1 MQLGEFNSLDPDDAR
16 ISVHACLG
24 VGRWVDEVVAGR
36 PYDDLAALLEQARAS
51 AENLTD
57 TELAAALTRH
67 PRIGER
73 LGSHG
78 ADAAYSDREQDGLDS
93 GDDTARLLSDGNR
106 RYEDRFDRVFLI
118 RASGRDGE
126 QILKELDRRL
136 HNDDETERDETVAEL
151 RQIALLRLHQAVQ
164 P

>member
-1 MQLGEFNSLDPDDAR
+1 MQLGEFNALDLDGAR
-16 ISVHACLG
+16 TSVDPCLG
-24 VGRWVDEVVAGR
+24 VGRWVEEVVAGR

-67 PRIGER
+67 PRLGER
-73 LGSHG
+73 RG
-78 ADAAYSDREQDGLDS
+78 ADDAEAAHSDREQDGLSSSDAA
-93 GDDTARLLSDGNR
+93 ARLLSDGNR
-106 RYEDRFDRVFLI
+106 RYEDRFGRVFLI

-126 QILKELDRRL
+126 QILKELERRL

-151 RQIALLRLHQAVQ
+151 RQIALLRLQQTVTA
-164 P
+164 

>member
-1 MQLGEFNSLDPDDAR
+1 MQLGQFNALAPDDAR
-16 ISVHACLG
+16 ISVDACLG
-24 VGRWVDEVVAGR
+24 VERWVEELVGRR
-36 PYDDLAALLEQARAS
+36 PYDDLAALLQQARAS

-57 TELAAALTRH
+57 DELAAALTRH

-73 LGSHG
+73 LGSQG
-78 ADAAYSDREQDGLDS
+78 AEAAYSDREQDGLDS
-93 GDDTARLLSDGNR
+93 GDDTARLLRDGNR

-118 RASGRDGE
+118 RAAGRDGE

-136 HNDDETERDETVAEL
+136 HNDDKTERDETVAEL
-151 RQIALLRLHQAVQ
+151 RQIALLRLHQMVQ

>member
-1 MQLGEFNSLDPDDAR
+1 MQLGEFNALDLDGAR
-16 ISVHACLG
+16 TSVDPCLG
-24 VGRWVDEVVAGR
+24 VGRWVEELVAGR

-67 PRIGER
+67 PRLGER

-78 ADAAYSDREQDGLDS
+78 ADAAYSDREQDGLSSSDAAA
-93 GDDTARLLSDGNR
+93 GLLSDGNR
-106 RYEDRFDRVFLI
+106 RYEDRFGRVFLI

-126 QILKELDRRL
+126 QILKELERRL

-151 RQIALLRLHQAVQ
+151 RQIALLRLQQTVTA
-164 P
+164 

>member
-16 ISVHACLG
+16 ISVYACLG

-51 AENLTD
+51 ADNLTD
-57 TELAAALTRH
+57 TELAAALTQH

-73 LGSHG
+73 LGPHG

-118 RASGRDGE
+118 RAAGRDGE

>member
-1 MQLGEFNSLDPDDAR
+1 MQLGQFNALDPDDAR
-16 ISVHACLG
+16 ISVDACLG
-24 VGRWVDEVVAGR
+24 VERWVEELVGRR
-36 PYDDLAALLEQARAS
+36 PYDDLAALLQQARAS

-57 TELAAALTRH
+57 DELTVALTRH

-73 LGSHG
+73 LG
-78 ADAAYSDREQDGLDS
+78 ADVAEAAYSDREQDGLDS
-93 GDDTARLLSDGNR
+93 GDDTARLLRDGNR

-118 RASGRDGE
+118 RAAGRDGE

-151 RQIALLRLHQAVQ
+151 RQIALLRLHQMVQ